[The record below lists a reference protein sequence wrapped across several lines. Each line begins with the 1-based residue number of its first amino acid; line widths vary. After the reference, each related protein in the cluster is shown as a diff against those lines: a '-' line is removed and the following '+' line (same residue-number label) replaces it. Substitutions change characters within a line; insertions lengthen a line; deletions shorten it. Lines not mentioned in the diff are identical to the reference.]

1 MNCSPCR
8 REIPEMNFLV
18 EYYANRDVVFL
29 AVALDEREAIKK
41 FVQQRPY
48 TYSLMPA
55 GNM

>member
-1 MNCSPCR
+1 
-8 REIPEMNFLV
+8 MNFLV